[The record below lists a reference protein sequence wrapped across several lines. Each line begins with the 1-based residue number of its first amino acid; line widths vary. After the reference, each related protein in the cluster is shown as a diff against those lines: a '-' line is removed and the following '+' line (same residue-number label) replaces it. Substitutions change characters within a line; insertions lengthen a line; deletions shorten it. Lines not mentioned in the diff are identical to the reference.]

1 MLKILAWME
10 VVASIVLLAL
20 AAWPFTGYC
29 SGRFL
34 GLDCESRAIFGVN
47 MFGPLGILGIICSAW
62 SIKYKTTMPQ
72 FVLLCGF
79 IGIMTYW
86 LAHAL

>member
-1 MLKILAWME
+1 MLRVLAWIE
-10 VVASIVLLAL
+10 VVASIILLAL

-29 SGRFL
+29 SGRFM
-34 GLDCESRAIFGVN
+34 GLDCESQAIFGVN
-47 MFGPLGILGIICSAW
+47 MFAPLGILGAICSAW
-62 SIKYKTTMPQ
+62 SLKCKTVMPQ

-79 IGIMTYW
+79 IAIMTYW